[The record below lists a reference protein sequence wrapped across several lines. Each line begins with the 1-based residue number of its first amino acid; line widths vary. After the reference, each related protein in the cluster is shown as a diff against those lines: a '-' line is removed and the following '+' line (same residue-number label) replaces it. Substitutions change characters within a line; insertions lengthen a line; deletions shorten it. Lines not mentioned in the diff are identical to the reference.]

1 MSHSPP
7 HAPISFR
14 AAALRTALYVL
25 LVGAIAQGAYLEALY
40 FPGIRFSEWGFT
52 EFTQTLFLASS
63 CVLLLYIRQGLK
75 VWPNVTLLILA
86 FLAASLVRE
95 QDAFLDTYVA
105 DNTWKVLV
113 ALIILPSLYWVGRNW
128 HRFLDEFSYFGN
140 SLSFGLFMAGLL
152 VTYVFSR
159 LYGRQDFWRA
169 VLEDDYVRDFKNV
182 AEEVVELMGYA
193 LILIAVIELLIMAR
207 RQRLANT

>member
-1 MSHSPP
+1 MPHPP

-14 AAALRTALYVL
+14 AATLRTVLYVL

-52 EFTQTLFLASS
+52 EFTQTLFLVSS
-63 CVLLLYIRQGLK
+63 CALLLYIRQGLK
-75 VWPNVTLLILA
+75 VWPNVTLLMLA

-113 ALIILPSLYWVGRNW
+113 AFIILPSLYWVGRNR
-128 HRFLDEFSYFGN
+128 HRFLDEFTYFGN
-140 SLSFGLFMAGLL
+140 SLSFGLFMSGLL

-207 RQRLANT
+207 RWRLANA

>member
-14 AAALRTALYVL
+14 AAALRTVLYIL
-25 LVGAIAQGAYLEALY
+25 LTGAIAQGAYLEALY

-63 CVLLLYIRQGLK
+63 CVLLLYVRHGLK
-75 VWPNVTLLILA
+75 VWPNVTLLMLA

-95 QDAFLDTYVA
+95 QDAFLDIYVA

-113 ALIILPSLYWVGRNW
+113 ALIVLPSIAWVIYQRR
-128 HRFLDEFSYFGN
+128 HFLAEFSHYSNTF
-140 SLSFGLFMAGLL
+140 SFGLFMSGLL

-207 RQRLANT
+207 RWRLANA